1 MQKIGRKIYHMSGG
15 LIMVAAYA
23 ALGRTSGL
31 AFLGGLF
38 LVATAIDVARLKTP
52 AFNEFM
58 YAHFSRFIR
67 ESEKDRLTGTPWYVL
82 GVLLA
87 AALYDLPVAAYAV
100 AFLACGDVAATT
112 VGERWGTIK
121 ISGVKSLQGTLAF
134 IVVASLVGFL
144 ISRVFYPVSP
154 AVFLVGALV
163 AAMVEI
169 LPLKLDDNLT
179 VPVVSGAVMQAMIAS
194 GF

>member
-134 IVVASLVGFL
+134 IVVASLVGMA
-144 ISRVFYPVSP
+144 ISMAWYPVSP
-154 AVFLVGALV
+154 AVFLTGALV
-163 AAMVEI
+163 AAIVEI
-169 LPLKLDDNLT
+169 LPLGLDDNLT
-179 VPVVSGAVMQAMIAS
+179 VPVVSGVVMEAMIAS